1 MAMCWIEVKDMQIT
15 KNHLAFVEHAARAFE
30 ANPLYETF
38 HHPSYGNLVALRS
51 GEDRDCVNV
60 YELGDEIANFV
71 QQMEPCPTPRKV
83 VREFGFDMEA
93 QLKANEHKG
102 GWSKEHWEFFTRK
115 IQKNFDKL
123 INELEKGDKDKYEI
137 TILCAN
143 LANFSMMIADNE
155 GEHL

>member
-1 MAMCWIEVKDMQIT
+1 MQIT

-38 HHPSYGNLVALRS
+38 RHPSYGNLVALRM

-71 QQMEPCPTPRKV
+71 QQMEPCPLPRKAIRV
-83 VREFGFDMEA
+83 FSYDMEK
-93 QLKANEHKG
+93 QLKVNDHKN
-102 GWSKEHWEFFTRK
+102 GWKKEHHEFLSHELA
-115 IQKNFDKL
+115 KNFQKLTEELGKENRDKH
-123 INELEKGDKDKYEI
+123 EI
-137 TILCAN
+137 TIRCAN
-143 LANFSMMIADNE
+143 IANFAMMIADNE